1 MVKKQHKILC
11 LVLCLAMIV
20 SAVMVGS
27 ISASAAGGKVYAK
40 GGSWSQVYVYMWSGS
55 GESSNGAWPGQQMT
69 KSGDEWVY
77 TVNGDYENIIFNNGS
92 GGNGNQTSDL
102 SYPGDGQVYD
112 LSSGQWSAHSGDD
125 PIPTDPTP
133 TTPTPSGDNVI
144 YFKNTANWST
154 VNIYLWTDGG
164 GNLAAWPGTAMKN
177 EGEGVYSFTTSKKW
191 AKCIFNNGGD
201 QTGDLTATYGNI
213 YDYGSGTWTPYTP
226 GDLQISSFAAD
237 PADEIYP
244 QTVVSLSAAA
254 KTKAG
259 GNVYYKFS
267 VRNASGATSVI
278 SDYSTKST
286 VSWTPVAAGNYTLT
300 LNVKDDHG
308 NEADRA
314 INLAVKADTNLTNPI
329 IKSISPA
336 NLNLVKRN
344 AKAVVSVKAGGGQT
358 GTNLLFYKYIITDPN
373 GVQNTP
379 YYTLNSTYEFTPTKL
394 GKYTVQ
400 VFVQASDNS
409 DTTRTYTYT
418 STDSEIVDPTDPVIT
433 PTDPVI
439 TPTDPVITPTQP
451 TTAPGGD
458 DPGVLKGDADGNG
471 VVNVKDATYVQKHVA
486 EMEDALTINLKA
498 ADMDGD
504 GKITVADATL
514 IQILIAE

>member
-40 GGSWSQVYVYMWSGS
+40 GGSWSQVYVYMWNGS

-77 TVNGDYENIIFNNGS
+77 TVNGDYDNIIFNNGS

-112 LSSGQWSAHSGDD
+112 LSSGQWSAHSGGSGSD
-125 PIPTDPTP
+125 DPTP
-133 TTPTPSGDNVI
+133 TTPTPTPSDNII
-144 YFKNTANWST
+144 YFKNTDNWST
-154 VNIYLWTDGG
+154 VNIYMWTDNGG
-164 GNLAAWPGTAMKN
+164 EMTEWPGTAMKS
-177 EGEGVYSFTTSKKW
+177 EGDGVYSYTPSKKW
-191 AKCIFNNGGD
+191 AKCIFNNGGT
-201 QTGDLTATYGNI
+201 QTDDLTAQYGSI
-213 YDYGSGTWTPYTP
+213 YDYSSGTWTPYTP

-400 VFVQASDNS
+400 VYVQASDNS

-418 STDSEIVDPTDPVIT
+418 STDSEIVD

>member
-27 ISASAAGGKVYAK
+27 VSASAAGGKVYAK
-40 GGSWSQVYVYMWSGS
+40 GGSWSQVYVYMWNGT

-77 TVNGDYENIIFNNGS
+77 TVNGSYEKIIFNNGS
-92 GGNGNQTSDL
+92 GGTGNQTSDL

-112 LSSGQWSAHSGDD
+112 LDSGTWSAHSGSGSDD
-125 PIPTDPTP
+125 PTPTTPVTP
-133 TTPTPSGDNVI
+133 TTPTPSGDNI
-144 YFKNTANWST
+144 IFFKNTDNWST
-154 VNIYLWTDGG
+154 VNVYMWTDNGG
-164 GNLAAWPGTAMKN
+164 ELSAWPGTAMKN
-177 EGEGVYSFTTSKKW
+177 EGDGVYSYTSSKKW
-191 AKCIFNNGGD
+191 AKCIFNNGGT
-201 QTGDLTATYGNI
+201 QTDDLTAQYGSI
-213 YDYGSGTWTPYTP
+213 YDYSSGSWSAYDL
-226 GDLQISSFAAD
+226 GDLNISAFAAD

-244 QTVVSLSAAA
+244 QTDVTLSAAA

-267 VRNASGATSVI
+267 VKNASGATSVI

-300 LNVKDDHG
+300 LDVKDDHG
-308 NEADRA
+308 NDNTRA
-314 INLAVKADTNLTNPI
+314 ITVAVKADTNLTNPI

-400 VFVQASDNS
+400 VYVQASDNS

-418 STDSEIVDPTDPVIT
+418 STDSDVVT
-433 PTDPVI
+433 PTDPVV
-439 TPTDPVITPTQP
+439 TPTDPVVQP
-451 TTAPGGD
+451 TDPVVQPTNPGGD
-458 DPGVLKGDADGNG
+458 DPGILKGDADGNG
-471 VVNVKDATYVQKHVA
+471 VVNVKDATYVQKHIA
-486 EMEDALTINLKA
+486 ELDDALTINIKV